1 MELVGE
7 EKKIQALFSEL
18 RLADQRAA
26 PSFAGVW
33 NRAQLRTRTRVSPL
47 NFSFAAAAFA
57 VFVVAVVA
65 LALWSSSRPQ
75 TPPTNQ
81 TVAVTPGR
89 LPITPVTPP
98 VTPTT
103 TTEPM
108 PKVITVVEQRQAA
121 RKLRAARF
129 AARQRAELLA
139 ARRAEIRDATAISS
153 WQSPTATLLSSQNDA
168 LLNSLP
174 QLNSSVKE
182 LKSFLPNK

>member
-18 RLADQRAA
+18 RLADQQAA

-47 NFSFAAAAFA
+47 SFSLAVTAFA
-57 VFVVAVVA
+57 VFVAVVA
-65 LALWSSSRPQ
+65 LALWSNSRQQ
-75 TPPTNQ
+75 TTQPNHSA
-81 TVAVTPGR
+81 AVTSA
-89 LPITPVTPP
+89 TSPVAPP
-98 VTPTT
+98 PAGNGSTS
-103 TTEPM
+103 
-108 PKVITVVEQRQAA
+108 KVISAAEQRLAA
-121 RKLRAARF
+121 RKIRAARF

-139 ARRAEIRDATAISS
+139 ARRAEIRDATAISC

-174 QLNSSVKE
+174 QLNESVKE

>member
-7 EKKIQALFSEL
+7 KKRIQALFSEL
-18 RLADQRAA
+18 RLADEQAA
-26 PSFAGVW
+26 PSFVGTW
-33 NRAQLRTRTRVSPL
+33 NRAQLRPRTRVSPL

-57 VFVVAVVA
+57 VFVAVVA

-75 TPPTNQ
+75 TPPANQ
-81 TVAVTPGR
+81 TVAVTPV
-89 LPITPVTPP
+89 TSPVTPAILL
-98 VTPTT
+98 VTPPATT
-103 TTEPM
+103 GLT
-108 PKVITVVEQRQAA
+108 PKVISTTEQRQAA
-121 RKLRAARF
+121 RNLRAARF
-129 AARQRAELLA
+129 AARQKAEVLA

-174 QLNSSVKE
+174 QLNESVKE

>member
-18 RLADQRAA
+18 RLADEQAA
-26 PSFAGVW
+26 PSFVGVW
-33 NRAQLRTRTRVSPL
+33 NRAQLRPRMRVSPL
-47 NFSFAAAAFA
+47 SFSLAAAAFA
-57 VFVVAVVA
+57 VFVAVVA
-65 LALWSSSRPQ
+65 PALWSSSRKQ
-75 TPPTNQ
+75 TTQPNGA
-81 TVAVTPGR
+81 VAVTPAM
-89 LPITPVTPP
+89 PSVTPP
-98 VTPTT
+98 PTT
-103 TTEPM
+103 VPTQHPTQ
-108 PKVITVVEQRQAA
+108 PKGISDEEQRQAA
-121 RKLRAARF
+121 RNLRAARF

-174 QLNSSVKE
+174 QLNESVKE

>member
-7 EKKIQALFSEL
+7 EKKIRALFSEL
-18 RLADQRAA
+18 RLADEQAA

-47 NFSFAAAAFA
+47 NFSLAVTAFA
-57 VFVVAVVA
+57 VFVAVVA
-65 LALWSSSRPQ
+65 LALWSSSRQQ
-75 TPPTNQ
+75 TSPPDT
-81 TVAVTPGR
+81 AVV
-89 LPITPVTPP
+89 TPVTPP
-98 VTPTT
+98 VTPPLTT
-103 TTEPM
+103 GSTPPSTP
-108 PKVITVVEQRQAA
+108 PKGLSDAERRRAA
-121 RKLRAARF
+121 RNLLAARF

-174 QLNSSVKE
+174 QLNESVKE

>member
-18 RLADQRAA
+18 RLADQVAA

-33 NRAQLRTRTRVSPL
+33 NRAQLRTRTRLSPL
-47 NFSFAAAAFA
+47 NFSLAAAAFA
-57 VFVVAVVA
+57 VFVAVVA
-65 LALWSSSRPQ
+65 LVLWSNSRQQ
-75 TPPTNQ
+75 TSPTNH
-81 TVAVTPGR
+81 TAAVTPAM
-89 LPITPVTPP
+89 PSVTPP
-98 VTPTT
+98 LTTVPTQ
-103 TTEPM
+103 
-108 PKVITVVEQRQAA
+108 PKGISDEEQRRAA
-121 RKLRAARF
+121 RNLLAARF

-174 QLNSSVKE
+174 QLNESAKE

>member
-18 RLADQRAA
+18 RLADEPAA

-33 NRAQLRTRTRVSPL
+33 NRAQLRPRARVSPL
-47 NFSFAAAAFA
+47 KFSLAAAAFA
-57 VFVVAVVA
+57 VFVAVVA
-65 LALWSSSRPQ
+65 LALWASSRPQ
-75 TPPTNQ
+75 TPPVNYTA
-81 TVAVTPGR
+81 AV
-89 LPITPVTPP
+89 TPVTP
-98 VTPTT
+98 
-103 TTEPM
+103 
-108 PKVITVVEQRQAA
+108 AA
-121 RKLRAARF
+121 RTGTGPILPKQEQPSVSRNARAAKF
-129 AARQRAELLA
+129 AARQKAELLA

-174 QLNSSVKE
+174 QLNESVKD

>member
-18 RLADQRAA
+18 RLADEQAV
-26 PSFAGVW
+26 PSFVGVW
-33 NRAQLRTRTRVSPL
+33 NRAQLRPRTRVSPL

-57 VFVVAVVA
+57 VFVAVVA
-65 LALWSSSRPQ
+65 LALWSSSRQQ
-75 TPPTNQ
+75 TPQSNVI
-81 TVAVTPGR
+81 VAVTTPA
-89 LPITPVTPP
+89 TSPVTPP
-98 VTPTT
+98 ATTGPTS
-103 TTEPM
+103 
-108 PKVITVVEQRQAA
+108 KVISTAEQRQAA
-121 RKLRAARF
+121 RNLRAARL
-129 AARQRAELLA
+129 AARQKAELLA

-174 QLNSSVKE
+174 QLNESVKE

>member
-18 RLADQRAA
+18 RLADEQAA

-33 NRAQLRTRTRVSPL
+33 NREQLRPRTRVSPL
-47 NFSFAAAAFA
+47 NFSFAATAFA
-57 VFVVAVVA
+57 VCVAVFA
-65 LALWSSSRPQ
+65 LALWSSSRQQ
-75 TPPTNQ
+75 TAPPNQ
-81 TVAVTPGR
+81 TAAVMPATSPFTPA
-89 LPITPVTPP
+89 TSPVTPP
-98 VTPTT
+98 PTT
-103 TTEPM
+103 GPT
-108 PKVITVVEQRQAA
+108 PKVISAAEQRHAA
-121 RKLRAARF
+121 RNLRAIRV

-174 QLNSSVKE
+174 QLNESVKE

>member
-7 EKKIQALFSEL
+7 EKKIHALFSEL
-18 RLADQRAA
+18 RLADEQAT

-33 NRAQLRTRTRVSPL
+33 NRAQLRPRARVSPL

-57 VFVVAVVA
+57 VFVAVVA
-65 LALWSSSRPQ
+65 LALWSNSRPQ

-81 TVAVTPGR
+81 RVAVTPVTS
-89 LPITPVTPP
+89 LATPSILLVPP
-98 VTPTT
+98 PARTGTT
-103 TTEPM
+103 
-108 PKVITVVEQRQAA
+108 PKVVSTAEQRQAA
-121 RKLRAARF
+121 RNLRAARF
-129 AARQRAELLA
+129 AARQKAELLA

-174 QLNSSVKE
+174 QLNESVKE

>member
-7 EKKIQALFSEL
+7 EKRIQALFSEL
-18 RLADQRAA
+18 RLAEEQAA

-33 NRAQLRTRTRVSPL
+33 NRAQSRPRARVSPL
-47 NFSFAAAAFA
+47 NFSLAAAAFA
-57 VFVVAVVA
+57 IFVAVLG
-65 LALWSSSRPQ
+65 LALWSSDRPQ
-75 TPPTNQ
+75 TPQPKNTI
-81 TVAVTPGR
+81 AAA
-89 LPITPVTPP
+89 PVNASVRPRS
-98 VTPTT
+98 TT
-103 TTEPM
+103 SAAPSGTLD
-108 PKVITVVEQRQAA
+108 KKEQPRVSRNA
-121 RKLRAARF
+121 RAAGF

-174 QLNSSVKE
+174 QLNESVKE